1 MDILVFVRKGCVLFM
16 RTGHMNGSNPVQ
28 PCQMLQQAIQPAVQ
42 SSKMP
47 KGHVTCQVM

>member
-1 MDILVFVRKGCVLFM
+1 MDILVFVRKVWVLFI
-16 RTGHMNGSNPVQ
+16 RRGHIHGSKPGQ